1 MFFMLKNFPN
11 ISLRDLDPE
20 GMIRNEDLV
29 GLKQLQ
35 IWYDEKEDKEA
46 KRNAAVARTKANNK
60 NKNY

>member
-1 MFFMLKNFPN
+1 MYFMLKNFPN

-35 IWYDEKEDKEA
+35 IWFDEKLDKDQKREEA
-46 KRNAAVARTKANNK
+46 RARTKANK
-60 NKNY
+60 QHH